1 MSIDHKA
8 NNEEEKKR
16 IESMGGIVTN
26 DRNGPYRV
34 FSKTED
40 GPGLAV
46 ARTLGDLLG
55 HVVGVSSEPEITYKL
70 LDIDDKFIAIGSD
83 GIWDVMNSAEVVGY
97 LFEKG
102 ENVSKEKLPENLV
115 WEARNRWE
123 VINMYRQKISAEK
136 NQQKEQN
143 NANPTK
149 NVTTHTT
156 IYTIDDITAVIC
168 FFSPPPDKEQNQNDN
183 DSMKSDQD
191 KK

>member
-1 MSIDHKA
+1 MSNDHKA
-8 NNEEEKKR
+8 NNDEEKKR

-46 ARTLGDLLG
+46 SRTLGDLLG
-55 HVVGVSSEPEITYKL
+55 HTVGVSSEPEITYKL
-70 LDIDDKFIAIGSD
+70 LDVDDKFIAIGSD

-102 ENVSKEKLPENLV
+102 DNVSKEKLPENLV

-123 VINMYRQKISAEK
+123 VINIYRQKISAEK
-136 NQQKEQN
+136 NQKDQGN
-143 NANPTK
+143 TSPTK
-149 NVTTHTT
+149 TVNTHAT

-168 FFSPPPDKEQNQNDN
+168 FLTPAVEKEQNQNEN
-183 DSMKSDQD
+183 DSLKSDPD